1 VVLGVVPRVVHH
13 AVSLNIASHAFRIVH
28 RRFLMLYRT
37 CVSRICTVG
46 MLSPASW
53 RVKEVEMSFGREA
66 GNAKLF
72 SRGLNSLEPNKS
84 LLAAD
89 LPEIFAKPKDR
100 GLNRG

>member
-1 VVLGVVPRVVHH
+1 MVLGEVSQVVHH

-28 RRFLMLYRT
+28 RPFLMLYRT

-53 RVKEVEMSFGREA
+53 RVKEVEMSLAARR
-66 GNAKLF
+66 KTR
-72 SRGLNSLEPNKS
+72 SLNGLEPDEN
-84 LLAAD
+84 LLAGD
-89 LPEIFAKPKDR
+89 LPETFAKPKDR